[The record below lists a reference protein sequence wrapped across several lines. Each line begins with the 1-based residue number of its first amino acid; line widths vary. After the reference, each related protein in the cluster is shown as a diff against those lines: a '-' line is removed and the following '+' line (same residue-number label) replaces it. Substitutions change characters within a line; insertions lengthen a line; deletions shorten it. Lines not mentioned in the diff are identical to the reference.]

1 MEFVGNTQALM
12 SVLKNGHKK
21 FHPHEPSYERIRS
34 KLKSSGVEN
43 KKRLINYRTLC
54 REVSPCM
61 HSILMSRNPSPK
73 KWYEGRLS
81 YTHSAAVTSM
91 TGYVVGLGDRHLGN
105 VLLDSA
111 TSELVRSKSK
121 IENVALNQIIIIVKI
136 ILIGSFFYYRLLYN
150 HSFKTNP
157 NSTTNLS
164 KLLHCFLRRF
174 SIHFPGTHWFRC
186 CFRARSLSTH
196 TWRRAFSFDTR
207 HREWH
212 GAERH
217 GRRVSSVLRRDLA
230 CPATQQRSA
239 AHCLRSFASRPV
251 VQMEKISHWNV
262 EIAARKSRQRNR
274 QQKQQQQVSIHA
286 TQEQL

>member
-136 ILIGSFFYYRLLYN
+136 IFIGSFFYYRLLYN

-164 KLLHCFLRRF
+164 KLLHCFLHRF
-174 SIHFPGTHWFRC
+174 SIHFPGTH
-186 CFRARSLSTH
+186 
-196 TWRRAFSFDTR
+196 
-207 HREWH
+207 
-212 GAERH
+212 
-217 GRRVSSVLRRDLA
+217 
-230 CPATQQRSA
+230 
-239 AHCLRSFASRPV
+239 
-251 VQMEKISHWNV
+251 
-262 EIAARKSRQRNR
+262 
-274 QQKQQQQVSIHA
+274 
-286 TQEQL
+286 

>member
-1 MEFVGNTQALM
+1 MQQFFRVVNALLKKDVNVSKRNLQIRTYRVVPLTGTVGVMEFVGNTQALM

-136 ILIGSFFYYRLLYN
+136 IFIGSFFYYRLLYN

-174 SIHFPGTHWFRC
+174 SIHFPGTH
-186 CFRARSLSTH
+186 
-196 TWRRAFSFDTR
+196 
-207 HREWH
+207 
-212 GAERH
+212 
-217 GRRVSSVLRRDLA
+217 
-230 CPATQQRSA
+230 
-239 AHCLRSFASRPV
+239 
-251 VQMEKISHWNV
+251 
-262 EIAARKSRQRNR
+262 
-274 QQKQQQQVSIHA
+274 
-286 TQEQL
+286 